1 MLEDL
6 DTNAY
11 YAFGIP
17 FYVALMLFEQWLAR
31 RRGLV
36 VYRFADTLGN
46 FCAGLGE
53 VTVGLFL
60 GPALL
65 WLYAFGY
72 QHLRLITWPKSS
84 PVPWVLA
91 FFIADFGYWMYHR
104 AGHRVGL
111 LWAVHGVHH
120 QSEEL
125 NVSVGTRH
133 PWFADTY
140 AFVFY
145 IPVPMLGITSVQF
158 FVAISAI
165 SFYALLLH
173 SKVLHWPGLF
183 IFTTPQTHIVHH
195 ATNPRYIGKN
205 LGAMFT
211 LWDRLFRTHVEVEP
225 SDPPRLGTR
234 AGYRSHDAALSQ
246 WLHFRDLLEMRRCA
260 TRWQDK
266 LLVFVKHPGWV
277 PPGVTPPA
285 RQPHARPSAEIPP
298 LTRRYA
304 AVQVGLTIV
313 FAMAVLWFR
322 YSYSLWLQLAAAG
335 IVFWSTWSVG
345 GLLDGRERAQEHELL
360 RLLCALGVA
369 IALGMTDGHLCLAL
383 VMGALWS
390 LSLAWALAK
399 QRLSSG
405 RPDRDLG
412 VADLVSARRAAD
424 QRSRQ

>member
-11 YAFGIP
+11 YAFGVP
-17 FYVALMLFEQWLAR
+17 FYVVLMLFERWLAR

-53 VTVGLFL
+53 VTIGLFL

-65 WLYAFGY
+65 WLYDFGY
-72 QHLRLITWPKSS
+72 QHLRLVTWPRTSL
-84 PVPWVLA
+84 VPWLLA
-91 FFIADFGYWMYHR
+91 FFVADFGYWMYHR

-140 AFVFY
+140 AFLFY
-145 IPVPMLGITSVQF
+145 IPVPMLGVTSLQF
-158 FVAISAI
+158 FAAISAI

-173 SKVLHWPGLF
+173 SKVLRWPSLF

-211 LWDRLFRTHVEVEP
+211 LWDRLFGTHVELDP
-225 SDPPRLGTR
+225 TDPPRLGTR

-246 WLHFRDLLEMRRCA
+246 WLHFRDLLELQRRA
-260 TRWQDK
+260 SRWQDK
-266 LLVFVKHPGWV
+266 LLIWIQHPGWV
-277 PPGVTPPA
+277 PPGVTPPPRRASA
-285 RQPHARPSAEIPP
+285 RGSAEIPP
-298 LTRRYA
+298 PTRRYA
-304 AVQVGLTIV
+304 AFQVAVTI
-313 FAMAVLWFR
+313 ALALAVLWFR
-322 YSYSLWLQLAAAG
+322 ERYPLWLQLAAAAVVLG
-335 IVFWSTWSVG
+335 STWSIG
-345 GLLDGRERAQEHELL
+345 GLLDGRQRAHQHELL
-360 RLLCALGVA
+360 RLLGALALA
-369 IALGMTDGHLCLAL
+369 IALGTHGHLPLSL

-390 LSLAWALAK
+390 LSLVWS
-399 QRLSSG
+399 LSTN
-405 RPDRDLG
+405 RRRD
-412 VADLVSARRAAD
+412 
-424 QRSRQ
+424 

>member
-36 VYRFADTLGN
+36 VYQFADTLGN

-53 VTVGLFL
+53 VTIGLFL
-60 GPALL
+60 GPILL
-65 WLYAFGY
+65 WLYDFGY
-72 QHLRLITWPKSS
+72 QHLRLITWPSS
-84 PVPWVLA
+84 SLVPWVLA
-91 FFIADFGYWMYHR
+91 FFVADFGYWMYHR

-120 QSEEL
+120 QSEQL

-173 SKVLHWPGLF
+173 SKVLRWPSLF

-211 LWDRLFRTHVEVEP
+211 LWDRAFGTHVELEP
-225 SDPPRLGTR
+225 SDPPRLGVR
-234 AGYRSHDAALSQ
+234 AGYLSHDAALSQ
-246 WLHFRDLLEMRRCA
+246 WLHVRDLLEVQQRA
-260 TRWQDK
+260 TRFQDK
-266 LLVFVKHPGWV
+266 LLVWVKHPGWV
-277 PPGVTPPA
+277 PPGVTPPPRRAPA
-285 RQPHARPSAEIPP
+285 RASAEIPP
-298 LTRRYA
+298 LTRCYA
-304 AVQVGLTIV
+304 ACQVAITIT

-322 YSYSLWLQLAAAG
+322 QRYPLGLQIAVAVVVL
-335 IVFWSTWSVG
+335 WSTWSIG
-345 GLLDGRERAQEHELL
+345 GLLDGRTHAHRYERT
-360 RLLCALGVA
+360 RLLGALAFALVLGVS
-369 IALGMTDGHLCLAL
+369 GGHLWLSL
-383 VMGALWS
+383 VLSAAWL
-390 LSLAWALAK
+390 LSLAWSLAK
-399 QRLSSG
+399 PLRLTSSD
-405 RPDRDLG
+405 P
-412 VADLVSARRAAD
+412 
-424 QRSRQ
+424 

>member
-6 DTNAY
+6 DTNAF

-17 FYVALMLFEQWLAR
+17 FYLALIGFEQWLAR

-53 VTVGLFL
+53 VTIGLFL
-60 GPALL
+60 GPLLL
-65 WLYAFGY
+65 WLYDFGY
-72 QHLRLITWPKSS
+72 QHLRLVTWSRTS

-91 FFIADFGYWMYHR
+91 FFIADLGYWMYHR
-104 AGHRVGL
+104 AGHRIGV

-133 PWFADTY
+133 PWFSDSY

-145 IPVPMLGITSVQF
+145 IPVPVLGITSVQF

-173 SKVLHWPGLF
+173 SKVLRWPSLF
-183 IFTTPQTHIVHH
+183 IFTTPQTHIAHH
-195 ATNPRYIGKN
+195 AKNPRYIGKN

-211 LWDRLFRTHVEVEP
+211 LWDRLFHTYVEIDP
-225 SDPPRLGTR
+225 ADPPELGTR

-246 WLHFRDLLEMRRCA
+246 WLHFRDLLEVQRSA
-260 TRWQDK
+260 TRIGDK
-266 LLVFVKHPGWV
+266 LRVWFKHPGWV
-277 PPGVTPPA
+277 PPGVTPPP
-285 RQPHARPSAEIPP
+285 RQPPARASSDIPLP
-298 LTRRYA
+298 IRRYA
-304 AVQVGLTIV
+304 ACQVALTIV

-322 YSYSLWLQLAAAG
+322 QRYALGWQIAAAVV
-335 IVFWSTWSVG
+335 ILWSTSSIG
-345 GLLDGRERAQEHELL
+345 GLLDGRKDAQQHELW
-360 RLLCALGVA
+360 RLLGALALA
-369 IALGMTDGHLCLAL
+369 IALTAAGAHLL
-383 VMGALWS
+383 
-390 LSLAWALAK
+390 LSLIMACSWL
-399 QRLSSG
+399 LSFG
-405 RPDRDLG
+405 WTL
-412 VADLVSARRAAD
+412 ARRG
-424 QRSRQ
+424 RSAVTPFANR

>member
-17 FYVALMLFEQWLAR
+17 FYVALMVFEQWLAR

-53 VTVGLFL
+53 VTIGLFL
-60 GPALL
+60 GPVLL
-65 WLYAFGY
+65 WLYDFGY
-72 QHLRLITWPKSS
+72 QHLRLVTWPGTSL
-84 PVPWVLA
+84 VPWVLA

-104 AGHRVGL
+104 AGHRIGV

-120 QSEEL
+120 QSQEL

-133 PWFADTY
+133 PWFADSY

-173 SKVLHWPGLF
+173 SKVFRWPSLF
-183 IFTTPQTHIVHH
+183 LFTTPQTHIVHH

-211 LWDRLFRTHVEVEP
+211 LWDRLFGTHVQVEP

-246 WLHFRDLLEMRRCA
+246 WLHFRDLLQMQQRA
-260 TRWQDK
+260 SRWQDK
-266 LLVFVKHPGWV
+266 LLVRLKHPGWV
-277 PPGVTPPA
+277 PPGVTPPPRHAPA
-285 RQPHARPSAEIPP
+285 RSSADIP
-298 LTRRYA
+298 LFIRRYA
-304 AVQVGLTIV
+304 ACQVAITIV

-322 YSYSLWLQLAAAG
+322 QRYPVSLQVGAAA
-335 IVFWSTWSVG
+335 IVLWSTWSIG
-345 GLLDGRERAQEHELL
+345 GLLDGRKRAHQHELG
-360 RLLCALGVA
+360 RLLGALVFALALGT
-369 IALGMTDGHLCLAL
+369 TDGHFWLSL
-383 VMGALWS
+383 VIGGLWS
-390 LSLAWALAK
+390 LSLGCTLLKPA
-399 QRLSSG
+399 RLTISG
-405 RPDRDLG
+405 PDLEEIC
-412 VADLVSARRAAD
+412 
-424 QRSRQ
+424 

>member
-11 YAFGIP
+11 YAFGVP
-17 FYVALMLFEQWLAR
+17 FYLALMLLEQRLAR

-53 VTVGLFL
+53 VTIGLFL
-60 GPALL
+60 GPVLL
-65 WLYAFGY
+65 WLYDFGY
-72 QHLRLITWPKSS
+72 QHLRLITWPSSS
-84 PVPWVLA
+84 PVPWVLS

-140 AFVFY
+140 AFLFY

-173 SKVLHWPGLF
+173 SRVLRWPSLF
-183 IFTTPQTHIVHH
+183 VFTTPQTHIAHH

-211 LWDRLFRTHVEVEP
+211 LWDRLFGTYVAVEP

-246 WLHFRDLLEMRRCA
+246 WLHFRDLLELQRRA

-266 LLVFVKHPGWV
+266 LRVWVKHPGWV
-277 PPGVTPPA
+277 PPGVTRPPLGPTA
-285 RQPHARPSAEIPP
+285 RAEIP
-298 LTRRYA
+298 LHTRRYA
-304 AVQVGLTIV
+304 AGQVAITIA
-313 FAMAVLWFR
+313 FALAVLWFR
-322 YSYSLWLQLAAAG
+322 HRYPLGLQIAAAA
-335 IVFWSTWSVG
+335 VVLWSTRSIG
-345 GLLDGRERAQEHELL
+345 GLLDGRQRAHRHELG
-360 RLLCALGVA
+360 RLLGAIAMA
-369 IALGMTDGHLCLAL
+369 IALGVSGGHLAL
-383 VMGALWS
+383 SLTMGALWS
-390 LSLAWALAK
+390 LSFAWALGLRAH
-399 QRLSSG
+399 
-405 RPDRDLG
+405 D
-412 VADLVSARRAAD
+412 ARRDAEL
-424 QRSRQ
+424 SRGFDLAE

>member
-11 YAFGIP
+11 YAFGVP
-17 FYVALMLFEQWLAR
+17 FCVALMLFEQWLAR

-53 VTVGLFL
+53 VTIGLFL
-60 GPALL
+60 GPMLL
-65 WLYAFGY
+65 WLYDFGY
-72 QHLRLITWPKSS
+72 RHLRLVTWPSSS
-84 PVPWVLA
+84 PVPWLLA
-91 FFIADFGYWMYHR
+91 FFIADFGYWMYHY

-140 AFVFY
+140 AFFFY

-173 SKVLHWPGLF
+173 SKVLRWPGLV

-211 LWDRLFRTHVEVEP
+211 LWDRLFGTHVEVEP

-246 WLHFRDLLEMRRCA
+246 WLHFRDLLEMQQCA
-260 TRWQDK
+260 MRWQDK
-266 LLVFVKHPGWV
+266 LLIWVKHPGWV
-277 PPGVTPPA
+277 PPGVTPPPRRPKA
-285 RQPHARPSAEIPP
+285 RANADIPP
-298 LTRRYA
+298 LTRGYA
-304 AVQVGLTIV
+304 ACQVAITIA
-313 FAMAVLWFR
+313 FALAVLWFR
-322 YSYSLWLQLAAAG
+322 QRYPLGIQIAAAA
-335 IVFWSTWSVG
+335 VVLWSTWSIG
-345 GLLDGRERAQEHELL
+345 GLLDGRKRAHSHELL
-360 RLLCALGVA
+360 RLLGALSLTAVLA
-369 IALGMTDGHLCLAL
+369 ASNGHLWLSL
-383 VMGALWS
+383 VMGTLWA
-390 LSLAWALAK
+390 LSLAWAL
-399 QRLSSG
+399 SS
-405 RPDRDLG
+405 P
-412 VADLVSARRAAD
+412 ASKEQAR
-424 QRSRQ
+424 

>member
-17 FYVALMLFEQWLAR
+17 LYVALMVFEHWLAR

-53 VTVGLFL
+53 VTIGLFL
-60 GPALL
+60 GPVLL
-65 WLYAFGY
+65 WLYDFGY
-72 QHLRLITWPKSS
+72 RHLRLLTWPSTS
-84 PVPWVLA
+84 LVPWVLA

-104 AGHRVGL
+104 AGHRISV

-125 NVSVGTRH
+125 NFSVGTRH
-133 PWFADTY
+133 PWFSDSY
-140 AFVFY
+140 AFLFY
-145 IPVPMLGITSVQF
+145 IPLPMLGITSVQF

-165 SFYALLLH
+165 SLYALLLH
-173 SKVLHWPGLF
+173 SKVLRWPSLF

-195 ATNPRYIGKN
+195 AINPRYIGKN

-211 LWDRLFRTHVEVEP
+211 LWDRLFGTHVEVEP
-225 SDPPRLGTR
+225 TEPPRLGTR
-234 AGYRSHDAALSQ
+234 AGYRSHDAAFSQ
-246 WLHFRDLLEMRRCA
+246 WLHFRDLLEVQRRA

-266 LLVFVKHPGWV
+266 LLVWVKRPGWL

-285 RQPHARPSAEIPP
+285 PGPKARATLEIPP
-298 LTRRYA
+298 LTRHYA
-304 AVQVGLTIV
+304 ACQVAITIV

-322 YSYSLWLQLAAAG
+322 QRYPLGLQVAAAL
-335 IVFWSTWSVG
+335 VVLWSTWSIG
-345 GLLDGRERAQEHELL
+345 GLLDARKRAQQHELG
-360 RLLCALGVA
+360 RLLGALLLSLW
-369 IALGMTDGHLCLAL
+369 LGASGHVRLSLL
-383 VMGALWS
+383 MGALWS

-399 QRLSSG
+399 STELREEQPYRGS
-405 RPDRDLG
+405 
-412 VADLVSARRAAD
+412 
-424 QRSRQ
+424 

>member
-1 MLEDL
+1 MNAERRLGYSTEGRKAAMLEDL

-11 YAFGIP
+11 YAFGVP
-17 FYVALMLFEQWLAR
+17 FYAALMVFEQWLAR

-53 VTVGLFL
+53 LTIGLFL
-60 GPALL
+60 GPVLL
-65 WLYAFGY
+65 WLYDFGY
-72 QHLRLITWPKSS
+72 QHLRLVTWPSTS
-84 PVPWVLA
+84 LVPWVLA

-104 AGHRVGL
+104 AGHRVGV

-125 NVSVGTRH
+125 NMSVGTRH
-133 PWFADTY
+133 PWFSDTY

-173 SKVLHWPGLF
+173 SKVLRWPSLF

-195 ATNPRYIGKN
+195 AKNPRYLGKN

-211 LWDRLFRTHVEVEP
+211 LWDRLFGTHVEVDP
-225 SDPPRLGTR
+225 ADPPRLGTR

-246 WLHFRDLLEMRRCA
+246 WLHFRDLLEMQRSA
-260 TRWQDK
+260 TCWQDK
-266 LLVFVKHPGWV
+266 LRVWFKHPGWL
-277 PPGVTPPA
+277 PPHVMPPA
-285 RQPHARPSAEIPP
+285 RHAPARASIDIP
-298 LTRRYA
+298 LSIRRYA
-304 AVQVGLTIV
+304 ACQVALTIG

-322 YSYSLWLQLAAAG
+322 HQYPLGLQIAAAS
-335 IVFWSTWSVG
+335 VVLCSTLSIG
-345 GLLDGRERAQEHELL
+345 GLLDGRKSAHQHERW
-360 RLLCALGVA
+360 RLLGALALALALGAV
-369 IALGMTDGHLCLAL
+369 GHLPLSI
-383 VMGALWS
+383 VMAGLWS
-390 LSLAWALAK
+390 LSLGWHWYSLEP
-399 QRLSSG
+399 RL
-405 RPDRDLG
+405 
-412 VADLVSARRAAD
+412 LVS
-424 QRSRQ
+424 

>member
-53 VTVGLFL
+53 VTIGLFL
-60 GPALL
+60 GPVLL
-65 WLYAFGY
+65 WLYDFGY
-72 QHLRLITWPKSS
+72 QHLRLVTWPSTS
-84 PVPWVLA
+84 LVPWVLA
-91 FFIADFGYWMYHR
+91 FFVADFGYWMYHR
-104 AGHRVGL
+104 AGHRVGA

-173 SKVLHWPGLF
+173 SKVLRWPSLF

-195 ATNPRYIGKN
+195 AKNPRYIGKN

-234 AGYRSHDAALSQ
+234 AGYLSHNAALSQ
-246 WLHFRDLLEMRRCA
+246 WIHFRSLLEMQQRA

-266 LLVFVKHPGWV
+266 WLVWLKHPGWV
-277 PPGVTPPA
+277 PPGVTPPPLRA
-285 RQPHARPSAEIPP
+285 RARAEIPP

-304 AVQVGLTIV
+304 ACQVAITIV

-322 YSYSLWLQLAAAG
+322 ERYPLGLQLALAG
-335 IVFWSTWSVG
+335 VVLWSTWSIG
-345 GLLDGRERAQEHELL
+345 GLLDGRKRAPEHELA
-360 RLLCALGVA
+360 RLLGALASVLALGA
-369 IALGMTDGHLCLAL
+369 TDGHLRLSL
-383 VMGALWS
+383 VMGVLWS
-390 LSLAWALAK
+390 LSLAWLLSKLGALRGELERAVT
-399 QRLSSG
+399 RPTLPSG
-405 RPDRDLG
+405 
-412 VADLVSARRAAD
+412 
-424 QRSRQ
+424 